1 MKSEAISVKKTI
13 GKIPHEIKDDCTV
26 FCWRTQRASLG
37 IASLTT
43 HELDLT
49 TNY

>member
-26 FCWRTQRASLG
+26 FCWRTQQAG
-37 IASLTT
+37 TASLTT